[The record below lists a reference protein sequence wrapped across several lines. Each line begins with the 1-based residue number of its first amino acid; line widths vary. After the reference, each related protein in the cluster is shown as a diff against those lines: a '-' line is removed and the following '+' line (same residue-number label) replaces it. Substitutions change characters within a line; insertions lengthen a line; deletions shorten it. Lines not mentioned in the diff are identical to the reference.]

1 MVYFEEK
8 EMETRQPRKFVTKY
22 GAVPVEPFPAEGENE
37 LRRANWLRN
46 NLVEIHEKDVAAYN
60 SLRRE
65 ASPAYR
71 KLDERLE
78 IIERSLREAKREGD
92 EPPEALIDERKKL
105 WEDIKKPRKEA
116 NALIK
121 ENPEFAARE
130 KECKKEAE
138 RRLREA
144 AQVDQCELMSKTA
157 GDILEK
163 FRTSRGEFFK
173 ALTKKSAG
181 EIAGDYNLRFHA
193 FHKRKSGYFHYRL
206 SRTWEKQTADGVFF
220 EDLHKRKDKDK
231 RPFVILDEREAFEQ
245 DRRKILN
252 KKLPKEET
260 EQKLEKLERR
270 WEKRRRKK
278 PNGEEARIHRARL
291 KLATKKGTGS
301 SDVYCY
307 FDLVLHR
314 LIPEGALIKNAQ
326 LVRRRIG
333 QDKFK
338 YHVCFFVEADA
349 PAGIAPSS
357 RAGMGIDIGWKEI
370 EGELRTATVAIKRE
384 SDDHQ
389 TAFKPEHITVRE
401 EWRDATKRV
410 NKLKSALDKSAVEFG
425 AEVGPLLRKT
435 KAWAGANEKDSFRRI
450 IRAIVRNAEREKRT
464 VSFETVYSLVLTLRE
479 RPDALAEN
487 EDAARDAIARWAR
500 SWEGRYHEYHYRV
513 KRLIGRRDY
522 LYRLKAKEIVDKAK
536 AERLPIGIED
546 GNLLREFKDK
556 EKKGGEHTKKSRG
569 QLFDAA
575 PGVFIGAVK
584 NCAEREGVRVV
595 HINPAYTSRKCSTP
609 KCDYQN
615 EADPGLR
622 WKCPEC
628 GTEHDRDENGAMNL
642 ATKAMEGEGVVKE
655 RKPTRAQRRAR
666 QRAEK
671 SAEAMA

>member
-1 MVYFEEK
+1 MRSRRRLSS
-8 EMETRQPRKFVTKY
+8 TR
-22 GAVPVEPFPAEGENE
+22 G
-37 LRRANWLRN
+37 
-46 NLVEIHEKDVAAYN
+46 
-60 SLRRE
+60 
-65 ASPAYR
+65 
-71 KLDERLE
+71 
-78 IIERSLREAKREGD
+78 
-92 EPPEALIDERKKL
+92 KKL
-105 WEDIKKPRKEA
+105 WEDIKVPRKEA
-116 NALIK
+116 NELIK
-121 ENPEFAARE
+121 KNPEFADKE
-130 KECKKEAE
+130 KERKKATE

-144 AQVDQCELMSKTA
+144 AKVDQCELMSITA
-157 GDILEK
+157 DDIHEK
-163 FRTSRGEFFK
+163 FRTERDRFFD
-173 ALTKKSAG
+173 ALKKRSAG
-181 EIAGDYNLRFHA
+181 EIVDDYNLNFRA
-193 FHKRKSGYFHYRL
+193 FHRRKSGYFHYRL
-206 SRTWEKQTADGVFF
+206 RRTWEKQTADGVFF
-220 EDLHKRKDKDK
+220 EELRKRKDKDK

-245 DRRKILN
+245 DRRKIRN

-278 PNGEEARIHRARL
+278 PNGEEAQIRRARL

-338 YHVCFFVEADA
+338 CHVCFFVEADA

-357 RAGMGIDIGWKEI
+357 RAGMGIDIGWKEV
-370 EGELRTATVAIKRE
+370 EGELRTATVAIKRA
-384 SDDHQ
+384 SDDPK

-435 KAWAGANEKDSFRRI
+435 KAWAGANEKDSF
-450 IRAIVRNAEREKRT
+450 VHNAEREKRT
-464 VSFETVYSLVLTLRE
+464 VSFETVYSLVLALRE

-513 KRLIGRRDY
+513 KRIIGQRDY
-522 LYRLKAKEIVDKAK
+522 FYRLKAKEIVAKAK

-642 ATKAMEGEGVVKE
+642 ATKAMEGRGVVKE

-666 QRAEK
+666 QRVEK